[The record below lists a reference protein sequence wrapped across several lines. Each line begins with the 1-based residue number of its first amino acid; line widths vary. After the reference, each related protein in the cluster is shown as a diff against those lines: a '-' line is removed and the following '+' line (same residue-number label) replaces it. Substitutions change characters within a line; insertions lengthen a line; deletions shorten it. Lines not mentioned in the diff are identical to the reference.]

1 MFWDQDQ
8 SRELQHWRRER
19 EQHDILHPDVSSLAL
34 LPLLKSICLLTRQT
48 SVSVILKCV
57 SSPSCASRHTDT
69 HTHTLPLL
77 LDSSLAMTQVAHG
90 KHQASQSCS
99 TGSSVSAVCL
109 PLPVTSAL
117 AACCTLYK
125 KMRIS
130 LESCNQPR
138 FCYPWFVF
146 AFFTLRSTHTY
157 LHQLLSW
164 IYFFPACC
172 YDASFSCVMRKQAR
186 VYNAHHHNN
195 NSSC

>member
-1 MFWDQDQ
+1 MQAHTQ
-8 SRELQHWRRER
+8 
-19 EQHDILHPDVSSLAL
+19 
-34 LPLLKSICLLTRQT
+34 TR
-48 SVSVILKCV
+48 
-57 SSPSCASRHTDT
+57 
-69 HTHTLPLL
+69 THTLPLL

-99 TGSSVSAVCL
+99 TGSSVGTVCL

-146 AFFTLRSTHTY
+146 VFFTLRRTHTY
-157 LHQLLSW
+157 LHQLWSW
-164 IYFFPACC
+164 IYVFPACC

-186 VYNAHHHNN
+186 VYNAHHHNTSQYIIAHVN
-195 NSSC
+195 QTRLSSHWGLFLVGVVSPRVYSHN